1 MLFSSSRRHLV
12 VGEWEAGEGGREEA
26 RGRVSQWFT
35 EEVGTA
41 WTGVTAGSGGTGTD
55 SGDT

>member
-1 MLFSSSRRHLV
+1 MLFLRHLV

-41 WTGVTAGSGGTGTD
+41 WTGVTAGSGGRGQTQEVL
-55 SGDT
+55 SR